1 MRQSWTPGFIP
12 VGIVVLALAFTSASA
27 QATGGARIAA
37 GCPNETVNGIA
48 EKVTLRFV
56 LHGKVSCNKAH
67 SLIRAYFRHV
77 ATGYCQNR
85 GTACSFSFA
94 GWDCALHVVG
104 EHDGVAGC
112 VRETPFATVTAYGVT
127 RRASAAA
134 EPSSF
139 SIAGGLTGVAATSAA
154 AKRSC
159 GTELVQPGTIGPPKT
174 GSSTGP
180 GIPYKIIVWRGSVSC
195 RKARSLVKAT
205 GEGKGTW
212 HEAPDL
218 AAIYTSFPGGWRCAS
233 TPGGGYGCVRGRRVG
248 ASGHAEEIDGTQL

>member
-1 MRQSWTPGFIP
+1 MRQSWRPGFIP
-12 VGIVVLALAFTSASA
+12 VGIVVLALAFSASA

-37 GCPNETVNGIA
+37 GCPNETVNGVA
-48 EKVTLRFV
+48 GKVTLRFV

-127 RRASAAA
+127 RRASAA
-134 EPSSF
+134 
-139 SIAGGLTGVAATSAA
+139 
-154 AKRSC
+154 
-159 GTELVQPGTIGPPKT
+159 
-174 GSSTGP
+174 
-180 GIPYKIIVWRGSVSC
+180 
-195 RKARSLVKAT
+195 
-205 GEGKGTW
+205 
-212 HEAPDL
+212 
-218 AAIYTSFPGGWRCAS
+218 
-233 TPGGGYGCVRGRRVG
+233 
-248 ASGHAEEIDGTQL
+248 